1 MLAKLNGSEKQIAW
15 AKELR
20 DKRLAEIAER
30 RESENHTIKRWSEKP
45 PTEKWLASIERH
57 KNNLIELDKYEQ
69 YISTISD
76 AVYFINHRNTNI
88 DGELLHWQVSKK
100 ER

>member
-1 MLAKLNGSEKQIAW
+1 MLAKLNGSENQVAW
-15 AKELR
+15 ANELR
-20 DKRLAEIAER
+20 DKRLAEIAGR
-30 RESENHTIKRWSEKP
+30 RESENHTIQRWSEKP
-45 PTEKWLASIERH
+45 ATEKWLASIERH
-57 KNNLIELDKYEQ
+57 KNNLIELDKYEK

-76 AVYFINHRNTNI
+76 AVYFINRRNINI